1 MKQNELKF
9 SNFQKKVLI
18 IPEEFDTF
26 LGGGRGG
33 AKSFA
38 MAILALRHCEQYQD
52 RARVL
57 YIRQTYKGLMDFENL
72 TRELFTMIYGK
83 AARYNGSEH
92 VWKLPSGGYVELGQL
107 EGPGDYAKY
116 QGRSFTLLLVDEAG
130 QYATPE
136 LLDKLKS
143 NLRGP
148 KDMPIRT
155 IMAANPG
162 DPGHH
167 WIAQRYVFKT
177 APWVPFY
184 EEKSKKKW
192 VYAPSTFLDNPFID
206 QDEYKKQLEASC
218 PSDPELLRAWLEGD
232 WTVARGAYFASVI
245 SEDRNAVDP
254 WPGPPEKS
262 RILYNDW
269 DLFLAHD
276 YGSSAPSVTYMVAW
290 SPGAEGPDEK
300 FYPQDSLILIDE
312 LATNE
317 PGSLTKG
324 MGWTVPILAE
334 AIRDFIKP
342 WKMKRAEGVAD
353 DAIFAKHGSREGS
366 IADEFRREKVYFLPA
381 KKADRK
387 TGWEIMRRLLQ
398 DAGKP
403 DVPGLYISRIC
414 EYFWATVPFLG
425 RDPKKIDDVD
435 SRGPDHGADTCRYGC
450 LRQRQRGGIS
460 QTSWG

>member
-1 MKQNELKF
+1 MAMLKLIF
-9 SNFQKKVLI
+9 SVFQKMVLA
-18 IPEEFDTF
+18 IPEIFDIF

-33 AKSFA
+33 SKSYS
-38 MAILALRHCEQYQD
+38 MASLALRHCEQYGNK
-52 RARVL
+52 ARVL

-92 VWKLPSGGYVELGQL
+92 VWKLPNGGYLELGQL

-155 IMAANPG
+155 VMAANPG

-167 WIAQRYVFKT
+167 WIAQRYVFKSG
-177 APWVPFY
+177 PWVPFF
-184 EEKSKKKW
+184 EDKSKKKW

-206 QDEYKKQLEASC
+206 QGEYLKQLEASC
-218 PSDPELLRAWLEGD
+218 PTDPELLRAWLQGD
-232 WTVARGAYFASVI
+232 WTIARGAYFSSVI
-245 SEDRNAVDP
+245 EESRNAVDP
-254 WPGPPEKS
+254 WPGAPEVSK
-262 RILYNDW
+262 IFYNDW

-276 YGSSAPSVTYMVAW
+276 YGSSAPSVTYMIAW
-290 SPGAEGPDEK
+290 SPGREGPDGR
-300 FYPQDSLILIDE
+300 FYSRDSLILIDE
-312 LATNE
+312 LATND
-317 PGSLTKG
+317 PGNLNQG
-324 MGWTVPILAE
+324 LGWTVPILAE
-334 AIRDFIKP
+334 AIRDFVKP
-342 WKMKRAEGVAD
+342 WKMKRCEGVAD
-353 DAIFAKHGSREGS
+353 DACFAKHGHNVGS
-366 IADEFRREKVYFLPA
+366 IAEEFRREKVYFRPA
-381 KKADRK
+381 KKSDRK

-403 DVPGLYISRIC
+403 DVPGLYIARNC
-414 EYFWATVPFLG
+414 EYFWSTVPFLG
-425 RDPKKIDDVD
+425 RDPKKTDDVD
-435 SRGPDHGADTCRYGC
+435 SRGPDHGADACRYGC
-450 LRQRQRGGIS
+450 LGRVSRGGIS
-460 QTSWG
+460 QTIW